1 MLLRIAIFNVV
12 FKTGYLGFQSR
23 FLNMHLTLFYVAVY
37 QCIFSGL
44 IYRFCHEK
52 TMCFM
57 HFILIGI
64 LYNLTSQNAGN
75 RSSGTLNF
83 KTFPGVHV
91 CPQIPLR
98 CLPSPALDNPP
109 PPNFLPWCCYW
120 SWWPPKNIRGCAG
133 VRQRR
138 SSWMLAGPLQTPP
151 VWFFISHQLI
161 AWQFNILITRINC
174 WLSNT

>member
-52 TMCFM
+52 NMCFM

-75 RSSGTLNF
+75 RTSGTLNF

-109 PPNFLPWCCYW
+109 TPTFYP
-120 SWWPPKNIRGCAG
+120 GA
-133 VRQRR
+133 
-138 SSWMLAGPLQTPP
+138 ATDHDGPLR
-151 VWFFISHQLI
+151 ISEAVLVCVNGGQVE
-161 AWQFNILITRINC
+161 C
-174 WLSNT
+174 WLGHCRHHLYDFSSAIN